1 MRRTAGIV
9 RARVGCAVLAAG
21 AGVRF
26 GRPGEKLLAIVSE
39 KPLLQHAIDASCAS
53 LASTCSVVLGA
64 ASEDVLVRIDVRRA
78 AVFVNA
84 GWEEGQAS
92 SIRLAIAVHDRDDAC
107 ILMLG
112 DQPNVTQ
119 SDLNALVEEHVFH
132 PRAIVALRSGPVW
145 GAPVLFP
152 SRDYPA
158 LLKLHGDRGA
168 KRYAQS
174 QKARVRFVNSV
185 RADAF
190 IDYDARAD
198 LTPPSARR
206 TTRTRPSPARR

>member
-1 MRRTAGIV
+1 MHRAAGIV

-26 GRPGEKLLAIVSE
+26 GRPGEKLLAAVFE

-53 LASTCSVVLGA
+53 LASSCSVILGA
-64 ASEDVLVRIDVRRA
+64 ASEDVLVRIDFRRA

-92 SIRLAIAVHDRDDAC
+92 SIRLAIAAHDRDDAC

-112 DQPNVTQ
+112 DQPHVTQ
-119 SDLNALVEEHVFH
+119 TDLNALVEEHVLH
-132 PRAIVALRSGPVW
+132 PKSIVALRSGHVW

-152 SRDYPA
+152 ARDYPA
-158 LLKLHGDRGA
+158 LLRLRGDRGA
-168 KRYAQS
+168 KRFAQS
-174 QKARVRFVNSV
+174 QKARLRFVTSL

-190 IDYDARAD
+190 VDVDAPRD
-198 LTPPSARR
+198 LTLPLARR
-206 TTRTRPSPARR
+206 TP